1 MLKFR
6 NSYEVMQ
13 AVAQFL
19 AERGIPFDIEKQS
32 QNSNYIYDIFLPEGL
47 KNAARPLGGKYVSLD
62 LKGPTGVEIK
72 GRLLFDTISRYGDL
86 YSELLKHNEVSS
98 FLLIYI
104 EGKVPTSVY
113 SYIYH
118 KYKGRFHILSLEQ
131 FLGIKLPRNTRGPV
145 ISEVTYDWRS
155 DRDSTMGHAKVSIAE
170 NNFSLFLGAGVSMSA
185 NLPSWWNLL
194 KDMIDTCK
202 QKEFKDGDIEKLT
215 KVCYNSSIVMGRF
228 VRMMMEKK
236 SNDEDYYQCLHD
248 ALYGGISAYRSPLID
263 EICNLVYSKKSQAQ
277 SIITYNFDD
286 VMERALRE
294 RGIGNYSVFGQNQ
307 PQRFFPIYHVH
318 GFIPYANKDDI
329 KSVPVLSEEEYH
341 RVYASSYN
349 WSNVEQLHALSRTTC
364 IFIGLSMTDPNLR
377 RLLDIAIQDS
387 ENDPRH
393 FVFLPRIS
401 EFGTDK
407 NAEAKNNEAMKI
419 QKQIFVELGLRVIWY
434 RDYNELPKLLKNLYK
449 LDS

>member
-1 MLKFR
+1 
-6 NSYEVMQ
+6 MQ
-13 AVAQFL
+13 AVVQFL

-47 KNAARPLGGKYVSLD
+47 KNATRPLGGKYVSLD

-113 SYIYH
+113 SYIYY

-145 ISEVTYDWRS
+145 ITEATYDWHTDQYKS
-155 DRDSTMGHAKVSIAE
+155 LEMAKTSLTE
-170 NNFSLFLGAGVSMSA
+170 ERFTLFLGAGVSMSA
-185 NLPSWWNLL
+185 GLPSWWKLL
-194 KDMIDTCK
+194 EDMIDTSK

-286 VMERALRE
+286 VMERALRK
-294 RGIGNYSVFGQNQ
+294 RGIRNYSVFGQNQ

-419 QKQIFVELGLRVIWY
+419 QKQIFLELGLRTIWY
-434 RDYNELPKLLKNLYK
+434 RDYNELPKLLKNLY
-449 LDS
+449 

>member
-1 MLKFR
+1 MLNFR

-13 AVAQFL
+13 AVVQFL
-19 AERGIPFDIEKQS
+19 AERGIPFDIEKPS
-32 QNSNYIYDIFLPEGL
+32 QNSNYIYDIFLPKGL
-47 KNAARPLGGKYVSLD
+47 KNSTRPLGGKSVSFD
-62 LKGPTGVEIK
+62 LNGPTGVEIK

-98 FLLIYI
+98 FLLVYI

-118 KYKGRFHILSLEQ
+118 KYHGRFHILSLEQ

-155 DRDSTMGHAKVSIAE
+155 DRDRTMGHAKVSIAE

-185 NLPSWWNLL
+185 NLPCWWNLL
-194 KDMIDTCK
+194 AGMIDRCK
-202 QKEFKDGDIEKLT
+202 QRMFKEADLDQLT
-215 KVCYNSSIVMGRF
+215 RVCYNSSIVMGRF
-228 VRMMMEKK
+228 IRMMMESK
-236 SNDEDYYQCLHD
+236 SNEEGFYQCLHD
-248 ALYGGISAYRSPLID
+248 ALYNGIDSFSSPLIT
-263 EICNLVYSKKSQAQ
+263 EICNLIQSKRQQAQ
-277 SIITYNFDD
+277 GIITYNFDD

-307 PQRFFPIYHVH
+307 PQHLFPIYHVH

-419 QKQIFVELGLRVIWY
+419 QKQIFLELGLRTIWY
-434 RDYNELPKLLKNLYK
+434 RDYNELPKLLKNLY
-449 LDS
+449 

>member
-1 MLKFR
+1 MLIFR

-13 AVAQFL
+13 AVVQFL

-47 KNAARPLGGKYVSLD
+47 KNATRPLGGKYVSLD

-113 SYIYH
+113 SYIYY

-145 ISEVTYDWRS
+145 ITEATYDWHTDQYKS
-155 DRDSTMGHAKVSIAE
+155 LEMAKTSLTE
-170 NNFSLFLGAGVSMSA
+170 ERFTLFLGAGVSMSA
-185 NLPSWWNLL
+185 GLPSWWKLL
-194 KDMIDTCK
+194 EDMIDTSK

-286 VMERALRE
+286 VMERALRK
-294 RGIGNYSVFGQNQ
+294 RGIENYSVFGQNQ
-307 PQRFFPIYHVH
+307 PQQLFPIYHVH

-419 QKQIFVELGLRVIWY
+419 QKQIFLELGLRTIWY
-434 RDYNELPKLLKNLYK
+434 RDYNELPKLLKNLY
-449 LDS
+449 